1 MTQNSQK
8 NFTEKYFDAVQKI
21 LKQITSEEQDSF
33 DAAAET
39 IAQAYADHAGI
50 YIFGCTHSAILA
62 EDVFYRAGAPAF
74 WRPLWGPGMSISQ
87 TPGFLTSAAE
97 HNEQLGADIVNCSRL
112 TAGDVLVVLSTS
124 GKNGAPVA
132 VAETALK
139 RGVKVI
145 AVTSGN
151 YRNEVGNHSR
161 IPNLYALRSE
171 LILIDN
177 HVPCGDASVTVCD
190 DTPMA
195 PLSTIAGSF
204 IVHTLSA
211 LAVEKLRARGVE
223 PPVFLSSNAPGGKE
237 RNEALLNDPAI
248 RETFLLP

>member
-1 MTQNSQK
+1 MENTEK
-8 NFTEKYFDAVQKI
+8 NFTEKYFDAAREI
-21 LKQITSEEQDSF
+21 LARITAEESTAF
-33 DAAAET
+33 DLAAET
-39 IAQAYADHAGI
+39 LARAYANGKKI

-74 WRPLWGPGMSISQ
+74 WRPLWGPGMSIAQ

-112 TAGDVLVVLSTS
+112 EAGDALVVLSTS
-124 GKNGAPVA
+124 GKNAAPVA
-132 VAETALK
+132 VAETALS

-151 YRNEVGNHSR
+151 YRTETGNHSR
-161 IPNLYALRSE
+161 IANLYALRNE

-177 HVPCGDASVTVCD
+177 HVPQGDASVTVCG

-211 LAVEKLRARGVE
+211 LTVEKLRAAGIE

-237 RNEALLNDPAI
+237 RNEALLKDPEI
-248 RETFLLP
+248 RSTFLLP